1 MTECNAII
9 KANNEIDKLKR
20 ENETLNELCVKYGF
34 EMGKLE
40 EENGQLKEEIKDLND
55 ILARYEEKE
64 LEE

>member
-20 ENETLNELCVKYGF
+20 ENEKLNELCVKYGF